1 MDGPDAT
8 EGRRDHVSDSGT
20 GDPRAKSVVPPGVWV
35 DDSDEDDPVLRKAD
49 GSLVDTWREEY
60 PYAERMTREE
70 YDHEKRLLQVEL
82 LKLQYWV
89 QDSARRIVIIFE
101 GRDAAGKGS
110 TIKRFMEH
118 LNPRT
123 ARVVA
128 LTIPT
133 NRERWQWYFQ
143 RYVEHL
149 PTAGEIVFFDRS
161 WYNRAGVEKVMGFC
175 TEEEYETFFRQAPQF
190 ERLLVDEGL
199 ALTKFWFSVTP
210 GEQHTR
216 FAIRQ
221 IDPVRQWKLSPT
233 DIALLDKWDAYTA
246 AKVSMFERTHT
257 AEAPWTVIK
266 SNDKKRARLEA
277 MRSLLIGIDYDR
289 KDPAIVGQ
297 PDPLIV
303 GAPADMAELDPSQLS
318 PTPITEA
325 HVPRWPIA

>member
-1 MDGPDAT
+1 MTEPRDA
-8 EGRRDHVSDSGT
+8 HT
-20 GDPRAKSVVPPGVWV
+20 GDTDPRDKSVVPPGVWV
-35 DDSDEDDPVLRKAD
+35 DDSDEDDPVLRRAD

-70 YDHEKRLLQVEL
+70 YDHEKRGLQVEL

-89 QDSARRIVIIFE
+89 QDSGRRIVIIFE

-128 LTIPT
+128 LTVPT

-143 RYVEHL
+143 RYVEQL

-175 TEEEYETFFRQAPQF
+175 TEEEYQTFLRQVPQF
-190 ERLLVDEGL
+190 EQLLVDDGIS
-199 ALTKFWFSVTP
+199 LTKFWFSVTP

-233 DIALLDKWDAYTA
+233 DIALLDKWNAYTA
-246 AKVSMFERTHT
+246 AKVTMFERSHT

-266 SNDKKRARLEA
+266 SNDKKRARLAA
-277 MRSLLIGIDYDR
+277 MRSLLVGIDYDR
-289 KDPAIVGQ
+289 KDPGVVGH

-303 GAPADMAELDPSQLS
+303 GAPADMRELEPGQRRS
-318 PTPITEA
+318 PTPF
-325 HVPRWPIA
+325 RS

>member
-1 MDGPDAT
+1 M
-8 EGRRDHVSDSGT
+8 SDSGT
-20 GDPRAKSVVPPGVWV
+20 GDPRDTNVVPPGVWV

-49 GSLVDTWREEY
+49 GSMVDTWREEY

-89 QDSARRIVIIFE
+89 QDSGRRIVIIFE

-149 PTAGEIVFFDRS
+149 PTAGEVVFFDRS

-190 ERLLVDEGL
+190 ERLLVDEGIS
-199 ALTKFWFSVTP
+199 LTKFWFSVTP

-246 AKVSMFERTHT
+246 AKVAMFERTHT

-277 MRSLLIGIDYDR
+277 MRSLLVGIDYDR
-289 KDPAIVGQ
+289 KDPGIVGQ

-325 HVPRWPIA
+325 HVARWPIA

>member
-1 MDGPDAT
+1 M
-8 EGRRDHVSDSGT
+8 SDSGT
-20 GDPRAKSVVPPGVWV
+20 GDPRDKNVVPPGVWV
-35 DDSDEDDPVLRKAD
+35 DDSDEDDPVLRRAD

-70 YDHEKRLLQVEL
+70 YDHEKRGLQVEL

-89 QDSARRIVIIFE
+89 QDSGRRIVIIFE

-128 LTIPT
+128 LTVPT

-143 RYVEHL
+143 RYVEQL

-175 TEEEYETFFRQAPQF
+175 TEEEYQTFLRQVPQF
-190 ERLLVDEGL
+190 EQLLVDDGIS
-199 ALTKFWFSVTP
+199 LTKFWFSVTP

-233 DIALLDKWDAYTA
+233 DIALLDKWNAYTA
-246 AKVSMFERTHT
+246 AKVTMFERSHS

-277 MRSLLIGIDYDR
+277 MRSLLVGIDYDR
-289 KDPAIVGQ
+289 KDPGIVGQ

-303 GAPADMAELDPSQLS
+303 GAPADMRELDPGQLS
-318 PTPITEA
+318 PTPITGA
-325 HVPRWPIA
+325 HVARWPIA

>member
-1 MDGPDAT
+1 MGLDMT
-8 EGRRDHVSDSGT
+8 EGRQAHAGHSDADRPDG
-20 GDPRAKSVVPPGVWV
+20 KSVVPPGVWV
-35 DDSDEDDPVLRKAD
+35 DDSDEDDPVLRNAD
-49 GSLVDTWREEY
+49 GSQVDTWREEY
-60 PYAERMTREE
+60 PYTERMTREE
-70 YDHEKRLLQVEL
+70 YDHLKRVLQVEL

-89 QDSARRIVIIFE
+89 EDSGSRIVVVFE

-133 NRERWQWYFQ
+133 PRERGQWYFQ
-143 RYVEHL
+143 RYIEHL

-175 TEEEYETFFRQAPQF
+175 THEQHEAFLQQVPEY
-190 ERLLVDEGL
+190 ERLLVQEGIS
-199 ALTKFWFSVTP
+199 LTKFWFSVTP

-233 DIALLDKWDAYTA
+233 DIALLGKWDDYTA
-246 AKVSMFERTHT
+246 AKVTMFQRTDT
-257 AEAPWTVIK
+257 TEAPWTVIK
-266 SNDKKRARLEA
+266 SNDKKRARLAA
-277 MRSLLIGIDYDR
+277 MRSLLAGIDYDR
-289 KDPAIVGQ
+289 KDPEIVGH

-303 GAPADMAELDPSQLS
+303 GAPADMRELDASQLS
-318 PTPITEA
+318 PTPFRQRI
-325 HVPRWPIA
+325 R